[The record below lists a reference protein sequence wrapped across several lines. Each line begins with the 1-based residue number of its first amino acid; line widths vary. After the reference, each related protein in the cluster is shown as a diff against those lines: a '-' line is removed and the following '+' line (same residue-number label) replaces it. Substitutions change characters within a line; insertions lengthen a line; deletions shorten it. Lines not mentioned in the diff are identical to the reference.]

1 MGLCLNVD
9 NAVILLIGRGEVC
22 SPENSLFVDYSQG
35 RHHRFG
41 QATPAPVVDDLR
53 DCFSFYS
60 ESFSMAGMKISFL
73 LNSTKPFSCISF
85 SSFETLMRVSS
96 IKPARSSIFIFNR
109 FSPSGLIE
117 RDKMKLI
124 IFSLGLPI

>member
-9 NAVILLIGRGEVC
+9 NAVILLIGRGEVR
-22 SPENSLFVDYSQG
+22 SPENSLLCV
-35 RHHRFG
+35 FG

-73 LNSTKPFSCISF
+73 P
-85 SSFETLMRVSS
+85 
-96 IKPARSSIFIFNR
+96 
-109 FSPSGLIE
+109 
-117 RDKMKLI
+117 
-124 IFSLGLPI
+124 